1 MSLEGVIA
9 LITAM
14 VALAGVLVSVF
25 TLSQS
30 ARKDSFAQLQTVVD
44 ELKERLKDADKKIKV
59 LEDQLRVS
67 NEEKKN
73 LREELADR
81 ERKIEDLSQRVD
93 AQDALIASLKVVV
106 ERRKS

>member
-14 VALAGVLVSVF
+14 VALVGVLVSVF

-44 ELKERLKDADKKIKV
+44 ELKIQLKSADKKIET
-59 LEDQLRVS
+59 LEEQLKVS

-81 ERKIEDLSQRVD
+81 ERKIEDLTQRVD